1 MRHRKHTF
9 KIGKSGAHRKAMMA
23 NLLISLFTHGRIKTT
38 IVKAKEL
45 RRWADKMITC
55 AKKGDLHS
63 KRKVVSTLRPRY
75 SKLDTSLNVRIV
87 NEVESGMVDKL
98 FGELA
103 AKYKDRNGGYTRIIK
118 MHNRKGDGAPLCLIE
133 LVEEEIKSKATSV
146 KEAPE
151 VTSEDITED
160 APATEKNVEAT
171 EAVETAEVVAEEK
184 AEEKEET
191 E

>member
-38 IVKAKEL
+38 TVKAKEL

-63 KRKVVSTLRPRY
+63 KRKVISTLRPRY
-75 SKLDTSLNVRIV
+75 SKFDTSLNVRIV
-87 NEVESGMVDKL
+87 NDVEAGMVDKL

-118 MHNRKGDGAPLCLIE
+118 MNNRKGDGAPLCLIE
-133 LVEEEIKSKATSV
+133 LVEEEIKSKTVAPT
-146 KEAPE
+146 KEEAPA
-151 VTSEDITED
+151 VTSEDTTEE
-160 APATEKNVEAT
+160 AQATEEVEAT
-171 EAVETAEVVAEEK
+171 EEVATEEK
-184 AEEKEET
+184 TTEKEET